1 MIARDVIVS
10 FYIYSLLKS
19 NKIYGKIWSM
29 ILSLTNKVID
39 LALSGGYYQVWS
51 VKFMLVFFFMTRLSS
66 YDNIFETETWHF
78 WSNMKMPSGH
88 IYTRW
93 TYEGVD
99 ITRRLTKW

>member
-10 FYIYSLLKS
+10 FYIYSLLKY

-39 LALSGGYYQVWS
+39 LALSVGYYQVWS

-66 YDNIFETETWHF
+66 YDNIFETET
-78 WSNMKMPSGH
+78 
-88 IYTRW
+88 
-93 TYEGVD
+93 
-99 ITRRLTKW
+99 

>member
-10 FYIYSLLKS
+10 FYIYSLLKY

-66 YDNIFETETWHF
+66 YDNIFETET
-78 WSNMKMPSGH
+78 
-88 IYTRW
+88 
-93 TYEGVD
+93 
-99 ITRRLTKW
+99 

>member
-10 FYIYSLLKS
+10 FYIYSLLKY

-29 ILSLTNKVID
+29 ILSLTNKVIA

-66 YDNIFETETWHF
+66 YDNIFETET
-78 WSNMKMPSGH
+78 
-88 IYTRW
+88 
-93 TYEGVD
+93 
-99 ITRRLTKW
+99 